1 MKSKEGFSLIE
12 LLVTM
17 VIIVLLAG
25 IAYNGFSILMR
36 ITKQESSLVTS
47 HIEVATGL
55 ELLRLDIEHL
65 GYGIAKNEDEK
76 IVEWN
81 NGTLT
86 IRSTIN
92 NTKPKTRGYL
102 IPKRVGGSLTT
113 IVDAREKTGAGSC
126 SILKGKDKR
135 FFAIGTISG
144 SDISVSGVSCTNS
157 EVYIA
162 FPMVNPNGC
171 NNRCYEVQ
179 YYISSTADKP
189 DRCNPHT
196 GVLERK
202 VGESRP
208 LLNCVADWKVVLDG
222 VSTSNATNDDI
233 RENLKSVKVYLLVQE
248 GKRDVNY
255 TFTGNTTIDGITLNL
270 PDDYQH
276 YRWKIIKFVVR
287 PRNL

>member
-1 MKSKEGFSLIE
+1 MNSKEGFSLIE

-25 IAYNGFSILMR
+25 VAYNGFSILMR
-36 ITKQESSLVTS
+36 RTKQESFSVTS
-47 HIEVATGL
+47 HIEMATGL
-55 ELLRLDIEHL
+55 EILRLDIEHL
-65 GYGIAKNEDEK
+65 GYGIAKDESEK
-76 IVEWN
+76 IVEWG

-92 NTKPKTRGYL
+92 NTEPETRGYL
-102 IPKRVGGSLTT
+102 IAKCVGGSLTT
-113 IVDAREKTGAGSC
+113 IVDAREKTGAVSC
-126 SILKGKDKR
+126 SILRSRDKR
-135 FFAIGTISG
+135 FFATGSISG
-144 SDISVSGVSCTNS
+144 GDISVSGASCDNN
-157 EVYIA
+157 EVYVA

-171 NNRCYEVQ
+171 ANKCYEIQ
-179 YYISSTADKP
+179 YYISTTADKP
-189 DRCNPHT
+189 SWCNPHT

-202 VGESRP
+202 INSSRP

-222 VSTSNATNDDI
+222 INTSNATNDDI